1 MRKLVGFL
9 LTLALAVAPFGGAV
23 FAKGPEYKLAVS
35 ASADGNVVTATA
47 EVQKQGIKKV
57 DGVFVFKLKKGKK
70 VISKK
75 ANVSFKDNT
84 TKASATF
91 EGLKDGRYK
100 VEASF
105 NGKAKIG
112 KYIKDVR
119 GLAASSYIK
128 VAVPQQ
134 PQEPGDGDAGG
145 DDGQQPGG
153 DDDQQQPGGNDDQ
166 QQPGGDDDQQQP
178 GGDDDQQQPG
188 NNDGGS
194 KGGTV
199 QNPGSGNQQPAGG
212 KLPKTATNLPLNSL
226 LGALSILAGAGL
238 LIARRLVS

>member
-9 LTLALAVAPFGGAV
+9 LALALAVAPFGGAV

-105 NGKAKIG
+105 NGRAKIG
-112 KYIKDVR
+112 KYIKGVR
-119 GLAASSYIK
+119 GLVASSYIK

-134 PQEPGDGDAGG
+134 PGG
-145 DDGQQPGG
+145 DDDQQQPGG

-166 QQPGGDDDQQQP
+166 QQPGGSDDQH
-178 GGDDDQQQPG
+178 QPG
-188 NNDGGS
+188 NNDGGN